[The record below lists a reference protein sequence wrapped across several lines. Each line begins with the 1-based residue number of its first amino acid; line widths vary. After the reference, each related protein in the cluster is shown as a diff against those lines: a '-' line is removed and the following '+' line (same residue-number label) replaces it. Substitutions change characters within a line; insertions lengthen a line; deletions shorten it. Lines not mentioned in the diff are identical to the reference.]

1 MEPIHPMPDNDS
13 RRKRAIYRA
22 EHRGTKEL
30 DLLLGQF
37 AHALFDDKIAGAP
50 EAFSDEER
58 LAIVE
63 WLIAQPD
70 HALQPWL
77 IAGESAPDGVPAI
90 VRAALIAFEY
100 ESRPQYQ

>member
-1 MEPIHPMPDNDS
+1 VEPIHPMPDNES

-37 AHALFDDKIAGAP
+37 AHALFDGAIVGHP
-50 EAFSDEER
+50 EPFSDNQR

-77 IAGESAPDGVPAI
+77 IAGQSAPEGVPAI

-100 ESRPQYQ
+100 ESRPQYL